1 MNYELDE
8 LGLNT
13 FLEEFIEK
21 LGIETK
27 SLQKDL
33 ELIKKIDDVCSV
45 PCEPFTG
52 GWMNLICFV
61 FLAMWNVID
70 WNWRTGIRFISRS
83 GEEDH
88 ICMLRWLKAKW
99 MLPSSLSND
108 YSFFY
113 M

>member
-45 PCEPFTG
+45 PCESFTG
-52 GWMNLICFV
+52 G
-61 FLAMWNVID
+61 
-70 WNWRTGIRFISRS
+70 
-83 GEEDH
+83 
-88 ICMLRWLKAKW
+88 
-99 MLPSSLSND
+99 
-108 YSFFY
+108 
-113 M
+113 